1 MSNVN
6 LAHMQQSLN
15 AVEAKDYMPGLVSW
29 ADGDRG
35 VLPNG
40 QLSVFGSNNTDAK
53 LKGKSGQVFPYLRTK
68 NYDEKLGVTFADRIV
83 MGVEDGKEVTAQQ
96 VLETVQE
103 RAKKQGFTNVNIAVK
118 PKQPVVVRFMN
129 AFVPL
134 QADQK
139 TECVVPTHY
148 SFQTRSKGEP
158 RNFMFC
164 GHKGGI
170 DVQCDGLG
178 ENPLYALKTEADGT
192 ISTHYYTVEESKHA
206 VGVAQ
211 TTSNG
216 QDQPPEIGI
225 KGMGPRGNAF
235 VIMSIPNKMKP
246 IPRSTGLSG
255 LGGFS
260 YAAAEGDDDG
270 APVYRSL
277 GAAPPNLGCARAAI
291 LDVDQEACGEF
302 ENVDPPIEWD
312 GNESIVI
319 TVLYYNTLRNTSG
332 KNEPIAV
339 PSLDVATAV
348 SDMERAYQL
357 CEGSGYLSELPT
369 MLIKMTP
376 AHYAVIQDK
385 MDVDPP
391 EGMNKFAFKKGAA
404 AEVLLGKA

>member
-15 AVEAKDYMPGLVSW
+15 VVEAKDYKPGLVSW
-29 ADGDRG
+29 EDGDRG

-103 RAKKQGFTNVNIAVK
+103 RAEKQGFTNVNIAVK

-134 QADQK
+134 QPDQK

-211 TTSNG
+211 TTSDG
-216 QDQPPEIGI
+216 QDQSPEIGI

-235 VIMSIPNKMKP
+235 VIMSVPNKMKP
-246 IPRSTGLSG
+246 VARGLSG
-255 LGGFS
+255 AGAFAKGV
-260 YAAAEGDDDG
+260 AEEEDN

-277 GAAPPNLGCARAAI
+277 AAASPNFGCARAAV
-291 LDVDQEACGEF
+291 LDVEEEACGEF

-319 TVLYYNTLRNTSG
+319 TILYYNTLRNTSG

-339 PSLDVATAV
+339 PPLDVATAV

-376 AHYAVIQDK
+376 AHYAVIQEK
-385 MDVDPP
+385 MDVPP
-391 EGMNKFAFKKGAA
+391 PFVFKKGAA
-404 AEVLLGKA
+404 ANVLLGKA